1 MYLKYYL
8 IFLIVA
14 PCIILSWLNIHTPEY
29 KQRIQLRNAELQ
41 QMIEDS
47 R

>member
-8 IFLIVA
+8 IFLIIA
-14 PCIILSWLNIHTPEY
+14 PCIILSWLNIHTTEY
-29 KQRIQLRNAELQ
+29 KQRIVLRNAELQ
-41 QMIEDS
+41 QLMEDT

>member
-8 IFLIVA
+8 IFLIIA
-14 PCIILSWLNIHTPEY
+14 PCIILSWLKIHTPEY

-41 QMIEDS
+41 QLMEDT